1 MTRKQKQL
9 TPNEPIGYLFIAPWL
24 IGFLVFTAFPIGYS
38 FYLSFFTV
46 QLTTTG
52 IRTTF
57 IRFDNY
63 LQALTADM
71 DFMNK
76 VMGFSKEVFLAIIF
90 IVVIALVLAILLNQK
105 VKGRGFFRTV
115 FFLPVIISSGPVIQK
130 LQELGIIAIPNIDHF
145 AVYRFA
151 MAYPALGFTSLM
163 VYLLNNMV
171 LLLWLSG
178 VQILIFISALQKV
191 DRTIYEAARMDGA
204 SMWEIFW
211 KITLPAL
218 YPMIMV
224 NVVYTTVMFSISSLN
239 PIIDHILLNMFK
251 MQTGF
256 GYAAALSWLYFLI
269 ILVVLLVTVG
279 VLQLF
284 SRRSR

>member
-1 MTRKQKQL
+1 MMQRRKRHA
-9 TPNEPIGYLFIAPWL
+9 PNEPIGYLFLAPWL
-24 IGFLVFTAFPIGYS
+24 IGFLIFTAFPIGYS

-57 IRFDNY
+57 IQFDNY
-63 LQALTADM
+63 LQALTSDM
-71 DFMNK
+71 DF
-76 VMGFSKEVFLAIIF
+76 VHRVVGFGREVFLAIVL
-90 IVVIALVLAILLNQK
+90 IVVLSLVLALLLNQK
-105 VKGRGFFRTV
+105 VKGRGFFRTIY
-115 FFLPVIISSGPVIQK
+115 FLPVIISSGPVIQK
-130 LQELGIIAIPNIDHF
+130 LLALGIITIPNIDQF

-151 MAYPALGFTSLM
+151 VANPALGVTSLM
-163 VYLLNNMV
+163 VYLMNNMV
-171 LLLWLSG
+171 LLLWLAG

-191 DRTIYEAARMDGA
+191 DRSIYEAARIDGA

-211 KITLPAL
+211 KITLPSL

-239 PIIDHILLNMFK
+239 PIIEHILANMFK

-284 SRRSR
+284 GRRNR